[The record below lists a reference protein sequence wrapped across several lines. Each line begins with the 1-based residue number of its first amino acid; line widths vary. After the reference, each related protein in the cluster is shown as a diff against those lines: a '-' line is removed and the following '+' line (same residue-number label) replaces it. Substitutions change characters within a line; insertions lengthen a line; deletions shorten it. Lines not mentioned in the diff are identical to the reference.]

1 MPDRAWGLV
10 LAVTL
15 SACAPAASPAMPPTF
30 TVMPIIT
37 AAPPATATAT
47 VTPRVDPVLAAAP
60 TATPA
65 PPTLTPEP
73 PTATAPP
80 TLTPEPYDPQAGVNR
95 VAFVA
100 DITIPDRTPIGIGA
114 TFTKTWRLQNTG
126 TLPWTT
132 GYALVRV
139 AGDAL
144 GAPLTLPLTERV
156 EPGAQVDVS
165 VVFTAPVRSGRYR
178 SEWQLRAPD
187 GALFGTGETRDKTF
201 YVEVRV
207 VEAINGT
214 PVPTPVGS
222 RVPLVLESVTLNA
235 PLVPPTV
242 ICPYTLVFTGTVRAS
257 GVGRYSYRLET
268 NATDPALVA
277 ALPGAVERYRQGTEP
292 STMPLTLTLTVSN
305 TFSAD
310 FRLHVLS
317 PRQLF
322 SPLLAVALTCAP

>member
-1 MPDRAWGLV
+1 MRGLLAWGLA
-10 LAVTL
+10 LAVTM
-15 SACAPAASPAMPPTF
+15 SACAPAATLTVPPTF
-30 TVMPIIT
+30 TVVPTIT
-37 AAPPATATAT
+37 PAPPATATLDP
-47 VTPRVDPVLAAAP
+47 TPTP
-60 TATPA
+60 TLTITPTDTPA
-65 PPTLTPEP
+65 PPIFTPEP
-73 PTATAPP
+73 PTPTAPP
-80 TLTPEPYDPQAGVNR
+80 TLTPEPYDPQAGVNS
-95 VAFVA
+95 VAFVQ

-222 RVPLVLESVTLNA
+222 RVPLVVDTVTLNA
-235 PLVPPTV
+235 PNLPGPVA
-242 ICPYTLVFTGTVRAS
+242 CPHTLTFTGAVRAS

-268 NATDPALVA
+268 NATDPAVVA
-277 ALPGAVERYRQGTEP
+277 ALPGTVESYRQGTEP
-292 STMPLTLTLTVSN
+292 STMPLTLTLTVAT

-310 FRLHVLS
+310 FRLHGLT

-322 SPLLAVALTCAP
+322 SAPVALAVQCVP